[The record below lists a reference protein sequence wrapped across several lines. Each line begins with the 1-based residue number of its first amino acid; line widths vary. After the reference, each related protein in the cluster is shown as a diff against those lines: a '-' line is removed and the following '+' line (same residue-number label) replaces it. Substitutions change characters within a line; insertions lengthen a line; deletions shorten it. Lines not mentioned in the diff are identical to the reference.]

1 MKKISVCL
9 LLLLTA
15 LPTMPVLRAQE
26 LDGSDLRKEA
36 REREERVN
44 KLSIDEQLKLRAAQ
58 QKAANDPAVQDA
70 LKKRNDAINQF
81 RATMQAAMLRAD
93 PSIAPILEKV
103 AFITQPQR

>member
-15 LPTMPVLRAQE
+15 LPAMPILRAQE

-36 REREERVN
+36 RELNERVN

-58 QKAANDPAVQDA
+58 QKAVSDPAVQEA
-70 LKKRNDAINQF
+70 LKKRNDASNQF

-103 AFITQPQR
+103 AFLTRSQR